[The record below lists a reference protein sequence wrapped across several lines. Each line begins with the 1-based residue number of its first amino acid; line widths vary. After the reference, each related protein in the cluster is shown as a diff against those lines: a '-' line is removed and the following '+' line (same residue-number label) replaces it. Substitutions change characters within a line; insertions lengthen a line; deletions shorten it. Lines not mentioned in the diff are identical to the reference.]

1 MRALRLATLAPLWL
15 LATCVPEPA
24 TPPPRDAEV
33 ERSPGWSPPPWLPAG
48 GPVSPWSLEQLDGDP
63 RFASGPPVNARAWFL
78 ADLERGEV
86 LLAQDADTP
95 YAVASLTKLVSA
107 LAWAVEEPDPD
118 QVLCVGPEQYPTRP
132 GARSRFE
139 TGACHA
145 GWDWLGAA
153 LVASDNRGA
162 MGLVALSGLTWDQFL
177 ENMRGVVDDVGGGPS
192 EWSDPSGI
200 EVGNRISARGMAKV
214 AVAVAAHPV
223 LSPVASAP
231 TWSIQRDGGPQVLH
245 TTNKLVERFETLA
258 AKTGFTVPAGYC
270 YAGVVRTET
279 GGQYVV
285 VVLGAPSSAA
295 RWQASERLLEWADT
309 LP

>member
-1 MRALRLATLAPLWL
+1 
-15 LATCVPEPA
+15 
-24 TPPPRDAEV
+24 
-33 ERSPGWSPPPWLPAG
+33 
-48 GPVSPWSLEQLDGDP
+48 
-63 RFASGPPVNARAWFL
+63 
-78 ADLERGEV
+78 
-86 LLAQDADTP
+86 
-95 YAVASLTKLVSA
+95 
-107 LAWAVEEPDPD
+107 
-118 QVLCVGPEQYPTRP
+118 VGPEQYPTRP

-139 TGACHA
+139 TGACHV

-200 EVGNRISARGMAKV
+200 EVGNQISARGMAKV

-231 TWSIQRDGGPQVLH
+231 TWSIQREGGRQVLH
-245 TTNKLVERFETLA
+245 TTNKLVERFDTLA

-270 YAGVVRTET
+270 YAGVVRTDT

-285 VVLGAPSSAA
+285 VVLGA
-295 RWQASERLLEWADT
+295 
-309 LP
+309 